1 MTYDD
6 TVLSTIVQT
15 ELTEIQEEL
24 TEVVKLLLI
33 ETFEEEVIEIKTVPK
48 ELEIMAEEITTE
60 IIEEVKESFQPLPM
74 MTSMPEEEP

>member
-24 TEVVKLLLI
+24 TEVVKLLLV
-33 ETFEEEVIEIKTVPK
+33 ETFKEEVIEIKTMPK
-48 ELEIMAEEITTE
+48 ELEIMARKKKFDVTNSIKVLVTPWD
-60 IIEEVKESFQPLPM
+60 KGLLK
-74 MTSMPEEEP
+74 